1 MAVAKKI
8 TNDTMV
14 QCKNGTHG
22 PLIYDSS
29 RNTVSVEWGEF
40 GEVQDLEYG
49 ELLIMRGTQP
59 RFFRDNWILID
70 DADVL
75 RKLGVERYYK
85 NSLTSEN
92 FDEVFKWEPDKIRS
106 EVPKMSDGMKDS
118 IRIRAKELLKDEK
131 LDSRSIIKAFNEVFD
146 CDLEEELMLEKK
158 PEKTRKTVE
167 TVTIK

>member
-75 RKLGVERYYK
+75 RKLGVELYYK

-92 FDEVFKWEPDKIRS
+92 FVEVFKWEPDKIRA